1 MKKSEKKVEALL
13 AKDESVIW
21 TGQTPVKYTVLTV
34 LNPVNLLLDCMIGF
48 FIWILTIAHSLP
60 GAAFCILVAAIK
72 LIFSIRQISTD
83 LGTRYYVTSKGIYAQ
98 NSNGTNTTT
107 VFMSYAELNTIE
119 CERLN
124 DLILYKLGTLT
135 CRERNLGRFIR
146 ITNIQMPELV
156 EGIIN
161 NQKERY
167 ELELET
173 GIPAA
178 LQDADYPIRMDIPAD
193 TIPET
198 EPAVQP
204 EQTFFAVPVQQEY
217 AALRNDFLD
226 QTVIGG
232 AEQLENL
239 PDASV
244 ASLQQ
249 ELFGGEAMRTQI
261 FPDPTVNPLPELS
274 KEMPEEKDGNGQ
286 FMQRGL

>member
-107 VFMSYAELNTIE
+107 VFMSYAELNTID

-146 ITNIQMPELV
+146 ITNIQMP
-156 EGIIN
+156 
-161 NQKERY
+161 
-167 ELELET
+167 
-173 GIPAA
+173 
-178 LQDADYPIRMDIPAD
+178 
-193 TIPET
+193 
-198 EPAVQP
+198 
-204 EQTFFAVPVQQEY
+204 
-217 AALRNDFLD
+217 
-226 QTVIGG
+226 
-232 AEQLENL
+232 
-239 PDASV
+239 
-244 ASLQQ
+244 
-249 ELFGGEAMRTQI
+249 
-261 FPDPTVNPLPELS
+261 
-274 KEMPEEKDGNGQ
+274 
-286 FMQRGL
+286 